1 MSTEINKAGSITRTK
16 DSIVETSPNG
26 FSSKTIN
33 GFQNYTGGSI
43 INGAKGN
50 NYNSA
55 DGYMGFIGNQG
66 ISFYTGGSVQFLTGD
81 ATARRNHVVENA
93 NLKNLDM
100 VSARSASSLDQSTAK
115 SGLID
120 DVFNIDTKQM
130 LKKCIK
136 QPNFKWSDKTGNVMT
151 DAALFLSD
159 SMKYYTAM
167 TNASIEE
174 AGKCITNFSN
184 TLENLSWS
192 DLLGDDSSDNS
203 LMAKKVKGLK
213 KFNEEDNSL
222 MSEMTS
228 LVEGGDVKKIV
239 SFMSQNPALENVDT
253 EENRKETEEAIE
265 MNMKVV
271 LSEQGD
277 KLLEAEKLL

>member
-26 FSSKTIN
+26 FSSKTVN

-55 DGYMGFIGNQG
+55 EGYMGFIGNQG

-81 ATARRNHVVENA
+81 ATARRNHIVENA

-136 QPNFKWSDKTGNVMT
+136 QPNFKWSEKTGNVMT

-228 LVEGGDVKKIV
+228 LVEGGDVKKII
-239 SFMSQNPALENVDT
+239 SFISQNPALENVDT